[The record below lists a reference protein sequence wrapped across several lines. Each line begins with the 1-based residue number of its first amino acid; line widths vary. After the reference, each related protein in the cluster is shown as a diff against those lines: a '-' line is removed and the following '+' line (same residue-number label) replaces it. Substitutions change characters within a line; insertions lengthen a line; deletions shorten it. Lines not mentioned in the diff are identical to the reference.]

1 MVKVDTKWFSTDL
14 WLGKYLQ
21 YKSDVWP
28 DRSIDDF
35 LTLVSYSQ
43 VKKLPFR
50 LDVFYVL
57 KSDTSGKVAGESG
70 AGNLRS
76 HTIGFQ
82 AEGQAFAS
90 SMPPRRSPCS
100 PGVTGTTPCGRSGRT
115 GSWASDS
122 PGAGKPRLGGQYT
135 WGSGDSDPA
144 DGVHGTF
151 DGVYGGR
158 DIFFYGYLNLFFWAN
173 LRDAEIDLSCQATP
187 HGRSER
193 RVPPLRPRPAD
204 GCLVHDGPEAVP
216 AGPDGALWDG
226 SRERAGRS
234 GDMDALASPRA
245 DGRLRPLLPRRLREE
260 HGARGPGPLV
270 LPAVHVF
277 LVRGRS

>member
-1 MVKVDTKWFSTDL
+1 VKVDTEWFWTDL
-14 WLGKYLQ
+14 WVGKYLQ

-57 KSDTSGKVAGESG
+57 KSDTSGTVAGESG
-70 AGNLRS
+70 AGNLHS

-82 AEGQAFAS
+82 AEGQAFRVLDAAATFA
-90 SMPPRRSPCS
+90 MQ
-100 PGVTGTTPCGRSGRT
+100 SGRYGHDT
-115 GSWASDS
+115 VRAFGANGKLGLRL
-122 PGAGKPRLGGQYT
+122 PGRWQPRLGGQYT
-135 WGSGDSDPA
+135 WGSGDSDSA

-173 LRDAEIDLSCQATP
+173 LKDAEIDLSFRPHRAVAVNVEYHRFALDQAADAWYTTGLKP
-187 HGRSER
+187 YR
-193 RVPPLRPRPAD
+193 RDP
-204 GCLVHDGPEAVP
+204 
-216 AGPDGALWDG
+216 
-226 SRERAGRS
+226 AGRS
-234 GDMDALASPRA
+234 GTALGGELDFRVAWTLWRHLELMGGYGRFSP
-245 DGRLRPLLPRRLREE
+245 
-260 HGARGPGPLV
+260 GAFVENTGPAA
-270 LPAVHVF
+270 PAHWSFVQ
-277 LVRGRS
+277 SAYSW